1 MGRWV
6 VRWVGGWCKPT
17 LVFIFRP
24 SVELNKIEIHKV
36 MKHSDRKDFKCNLC
50 DYKGAI
56 AKYLRRLIDAVNEFV
71 PHPGL

>member
-1 MGRWV
+1 MYRSSQ
-6 VRWVGGWCKPT
+6 
-17 LVFIFRP
+17 RP
-24 SVELNKIEIHKV
+24 KIEVHKV

-56 AKYLRRLIDAVNEFV
+56 AKYLRRQIDAINEFV

>member
-1 MGRWV
+1 MYEYVQCDYRSSQ
-6 VRWVGGWCKPT
+6 
-17 LVFIFRP
+17 RP
-24 SVELNKIEIHKV
+24 KIEVHKV

-56 AKYLRRLIDAVNEFV
+56 VKHLRRPIDAVNAFV